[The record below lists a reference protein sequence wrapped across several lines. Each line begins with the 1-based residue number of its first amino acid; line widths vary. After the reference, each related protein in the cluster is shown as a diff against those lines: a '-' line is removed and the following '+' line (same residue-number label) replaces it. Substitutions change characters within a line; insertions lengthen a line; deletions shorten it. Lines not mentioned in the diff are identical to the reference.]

1 MNMEN
6 DKMKLWQIIVGP
18 LAVVLIILIMSKPHE
33 TTLTPIHRDE
43 CKEDSLQNVINQL
56 QIEIENE
63 EDGWDD
69 KEKRYEQILFE
80 YEMGLEH
87 LKHYHLTAYKEFHRI
102 IGYKENYSHEV
113 ERENKKR
120 LKNGNSMDFWR

>member
-1 MNMEN
+1 MEN
-6 DKMKLWQIIVGP
+6 NNGGILILG
-18 LAVVLIILIMSKPHE
+18 LIIGSIIGAFVSLIHFDDKP
-33 TTLTPIHRDE
+33 TLIVNTDI
-43 CKEDSLQNVINQL
+43 CKEDSLRRVISDL

-63 EDGWDD
+63 EDGWDK
-69 KEKRYEQILFE
+69 KEKRYEQTLFE

-87 LKHYHLTAYKEFHRI
+87 LKYYHLTAYKEFHRI

-120 LKNGNSMDFWR
+120 LKNGNTVDLWR

>member
-1 MNMEN
+1 MVNKK
-6 DKMKLWQIIVGP
+6 DFLIRLFGGIIIIV
-18 LAVVLIILIMSKPHE
+18 LLTIIAFRKPHDMVAP
-33 TTLTPIHRDE
+33 PIEMNE

-56 QIEIENE
+56 QIDFENE
-63 EDGWDD
+63 ENGWDN
-69 KEKRYEQILFE
+69 KEKRYEQTLFE

-87 LKHYHLTAYKEFHRI
+87 LKHYHTESYKEFHRI

-120 LKNGNSMDFWR
+120 LKTNKW

>member
-6 DKMKLWQIIVGP
+6 DKIKLWQIIVGP

-33 TTLTPIHRDE
+33 TTLTPIHMNE

-56 QIEIENE
+56 QIEFENE
-63 EDGWDD
+63 EDGWDN

-80 YEMGLEH
+80 YQFGLDH
-87 LKHYHLTAYKEFHRI
+87 LKNYHPTAYREFHRI

-120 LKNGNSMDFWR
+120 LKNGNSVDLWR

>member
-1 MNMEN
+1 MINKK
-6 DKMKLWQIIVGP
+6 DLLIRILGGITIIV
-18 LAVVLIILIMSKPHE
+18 LLTIVAIRKPHDMV
-33 TTLTPIHRDE
+33 PPRIDG

-56 QIEIENE
+56 QIDIENE
-63 EDGWDD
+63 EDGWDS

-80 YEMGLEH
+80 YEIGLEH
-87 LKHYHLTAYKEFHRI
+87 LKNYHTESYKEFHRI

-120 LKNGNSMDFWR
+120 LNIDKW

>member
-1 MNMEN
+1 MINKK
-6 DKMKLWQIIVGP
+6 DLLIRILGGITIIV
-18 LAVVLIILIMSKPHE
+18 LLTIVAIRKPHDMV
-33 TTLTPIHRDE
+33 PPRIDG

-56 QIEIENE
+56 QIDIENE
-63 EDGWDD
+63 EDGWDS

-80 YEMGLEH
+80 YEIGLEH
-87 LKHYHLTAYKEFHRI
+87 LKNYHTESYREFHRI

-120 LKNGNSMDFWR
+120 LNIDKW